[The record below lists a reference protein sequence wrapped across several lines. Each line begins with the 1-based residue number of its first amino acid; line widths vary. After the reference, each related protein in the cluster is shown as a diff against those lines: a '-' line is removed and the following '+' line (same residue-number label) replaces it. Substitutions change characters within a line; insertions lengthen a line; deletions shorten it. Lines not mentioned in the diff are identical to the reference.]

1 MEMYTS
7 VNDFSVNF
15 YLQNF
20 VLIDDWMHKRGRT
33 EAINEGKIMCGGLSV
48 PQVERNINLV
58 YGGGNIGLMG
68 QVAQMVHNSG
78 GDVVGVIPKALI
90 GPDLAGHTVGES
102 IIVNDMH
109 QRKAEMA
116 RRSEAF
122 IALPGFIATKIEQ
135 FSSAPL
141 MLQTTCCLSSFAPSS
156 RHTCPILATT

>member
-1 MEMYTS
+1 MYTS
-7 VNDFSVNF
+7 MNDFSVN
-15 YLQNF
+15 YLQTC
-20 VLIDDWMHKRGRT
+20 VLMIGRT
-33 EAINEGKIMCGGLSV
+33 SVDGRRQLMRNHVRWFV

-122 IALPGFIATKIEQ
+122 IALPGLIATKIEQ

-156 RHTCPILATT
+156 RHNCPILATT

>member
-1 MEMYTS
+1 
-7 VNDFSVNF
+7 
-15 YLQNF
+15 
-20 VLIDDWMHKRGRT
+20 MHKRGRRQL
-33 EAINEGKIMCGGLSV
+33 IRNVRWFVL
-48 PQVERNINLV
+48 QVERNINLV

-122 IALPGFIATKIEQ
+122 IALPGFPRILNNL
-135 FSSAPL
+135 APL
-141 MLQTTCCLSSFAPSS
+141 ILQTTCCLIICTFKALSNPSYIE
-156 RHTCPILATT
+156 HTCVQRCGWNGFNCRSSSKCGWFTI

>member
-1 MEMYTS
+1 
-7 VNDFSVNF
+7 
-15 YLQNF
+15 
-20 VLIDDWMHKRGRT
+20 MHKRGPRQLT
-33 EAINEGKIMCGGLSV
+33 RNVRWFAL
-48 PQVERNINLV
+48 QVDRNINLV

-122 IALPGFIATKIEQ
+122 IALPGLPRRLNNLA
-135 FSSAPL
+135 SSCYTPL
-141 MLQTTCCLSSFAPSS
+141 VA
-156 RHTCPILATT
+156 